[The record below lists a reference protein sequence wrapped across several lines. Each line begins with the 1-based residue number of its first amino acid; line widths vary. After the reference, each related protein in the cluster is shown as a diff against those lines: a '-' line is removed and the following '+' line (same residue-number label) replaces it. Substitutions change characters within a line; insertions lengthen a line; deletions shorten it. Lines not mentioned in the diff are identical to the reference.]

1 MKLSRML
8 AMSMLTVAVA
18 FLGACSNPDSGQM
31 KPGGTDEFSS
41 GSGDLA
47 SGFGSGS
54 GFGSSLGG
62 PGSLPGRPANAW
74 TPIPGVKLD
83 TVYFAYDNSNVSS
96 SQTPKLEAA
105 AKYMTSNPSAGL
117 IVEGHCDERGSAE
130 YNMGLGERRALA
142 VREYLVNLGV
152 PETRLQTISYGTE
165 RPADPG
171 HNESAWLK
179 NRRAELI
186 PATMN

>member
-1 MKLSRML
+1 MKLSRIL
-8 AMSMLTVAVA
+8 ATAILTATVA
-18 FLGACSNPDSGQM
+18 FLGACSNPDSNQM
-31 KPGGTDEFSS
+31 KPGGADEFGLGG

-47 SGFGSGS
+47 SGFGSG
-54 GFGSSLGG
+54 GSSAFGG

-74 TPIPGVKLD
+74 TPIPGAKLD
-83 TVYFAYDNSNVSS
+83 TIYFAYDNSGVSS
-96 SQTPKLEAA
+96 SQTPKLETA
-105 AKYMTSNPSAGL
+105 AKYMSSNPSVGM
-117 IVEGHCDERGSAE
+117 IIEGHCDERGSAE

-152 PETRLQTISYGTE
+152 PDNRLQTISYGTE
-165 RPADPG
+165 RPADPE
-171 HNESAWLK
+171 HNENAWLK

>member
-1 MKLSRML
+1 MKLSRIL

-18 FLGACSNPDSGQM
+18 FLGACSNPDSNQM
-31 KPGGTDEFSS
+31 KPGGTDEFGS

-47 SGFGSGS
+47 SGFGS

-62 PGSLPGRPANAW
+62 PGSLTGRPANAW

-105 AKYMTSNPSAGL
+105 AKYMTSNTSAGL
-117 IVEGHCDERGSAE
+117 IIEGHCDERGSVE

-171 HNESAWLK
+171 HIESAWLK

-186 PATMN
+186 PATMK

>member
-1 MKLSRML
+1 MKLSRIL
-8 AMSMLTVAVA
+8 AMSILTATVA
-18 FLGACSNPDSGQM
+18 FLGACSNPDSNQM
-31 KPGGTDEFSS
+31 KPGGADEFGS

-47 SGFGSGS
+47 DGFGSGS
-54 GFGSSLGG
+54 DASLGG
-62 PGSLPGRPANAW
+62 TSSSLPGRPSNAW
-74 TPIPGVKLD
+74 APIPGVKLD
-83 TVYFAYDNSNVSS
+83 TVYFAYDNSSVSS

-105 AKYMTSNPSAGL
+105 AKYMSSNPSAGL

-152 PETRLQTISYGTE
+152 PETRLQTISYGAE

-171 HNESAWLK
+171 HNENAWLK